1 MMHQSGASEE
11 KSRHTAEKAPWLC
24 FPLALILT
32 AATAVVAA
40 VVTVTVQSAVHAV
53 QPHGARVYGLWWPL
67 FRWRG
72 AHLLE
77 LLFESR
83 EFGEHG
89 AAFGGDGRRGSA
101 ACCR

>member
-1 MMHQSGASEE
+1 MMHQSSASEE

-24 FPLALILT
+24 FPLVLILT
-32 AATAVVAA
+32 AATATAVVAA
-40 VVTVTVQSAVHAV
+40 VVIVAVQSAVHAV
-53 QPHGARVYGLWWPL
+53 QSHGARVYGHRWSL

-77 LLFESR
+77 LLFESG

-89 AAFGGDGRRGSA
+89 AAFGGDG
-101 ACCR
+101 